1 MASEANTGSAT
12 FLGNRVWCSSEVA
25 IGEPSTT
32 RFNAEYIG
40 PHFRTA
46 EPIGPV
52 RTPWVGCRPTPAS
65 AEEDA
70 ECTS

>member
-12 FLGNRVWCSSEVA
+12 DLGNRVWCSSEVA

-32 RFNAEYIG
+32 RFSAEYIG

-46 EPIGPV
+46 EPHRACPDALGRI
-52 RTPWVGCRPTPAS
+52 PTLVTS
-65 AEEDA
+65 AEEDV